1 MPKNYT
7 PLYALYVGSREGLPF
22 SEEDLD
28 ALFKSVAEMF
38 LSFTVLT
45 AEGFYLGKRLP
56 TRVVHIATSDVQRVE
71 ELCQI
76 IGKILD
82 AHASYLDSKFYRS
95 IASSYTFV
103 KVTEK
108 VASLMGMVI

>member
-1 MPKNYT
+1 MRYEDHMPKNYT

-56 TRVVHIATSDVQRVE
+56 TRVIQVATSDVQRVE

-76 IGKILD
+76 IGKRLD
-82 AHASYLDSKFYRS
+82 QKWVGLNVGGAYSS
-95 IASSYTFV
+95 I
-103 KVTEK
+103 K
-108 VASLMGMVI
+108 IN

>member
-1 MPKNYT
+1 MPENYT
-7 PLYALYVGSREGLPF
+7 PLYSLYVGSREGLPF

-28 ALFKSVAEMF
+28 VLFKSVAEIF
-38 LSFTVLT
+38 PSFTVLT

-82 AHASYLDSKFYRS
+82 QKWVGLNVGGAYSS
-95 IASSYTFV
+95 I
-103 KVTEK
+103 K
-108 VASLMGMVI
+108 IN